1 MESHSQTAWA
11 NAFVNMVT
19 AINRDERSFLAL
31 RHLAD
36 AIDANT
42 ELRDKLN
49 DPGIPAGERINAVN
63 EIVSETSRPVAA
75 LIAALIVADNMRLL
89 RRIADES
96 WRRSVDA
103 QGVQV
108 AKVRTA
114 YRLTVSQE
122 DALIAKLTQLA
133 GRPVMLDVSVDPD
146 LIGGITVD
154 MEGELRDASIARRL
168 EDLHH
173 AIAEAH

>member
-1 MESHSQTAWA
+1 MDSHSPTAWA
-11 NAFVNMVT
+11 NAFVNMVS
-19 AINRDERSFLAL
+19 AINHDERSFLAL

-49 DPGIPAGERINAVN
+49 DPSIPVADRVSAVADVVN
-63 EIVSETSRPVAA
+63 ESSRPVAA
-75 LIAALIVADNMRLL
+75 LIAALIVAENVRLL

-96 WRRSVDA
+96 WRRSVEA

-108 AKVRTA
+108 ARVRVA
-114 YRLTVSQE
+114 HRLTVSQE
-122 DALIAKLTQLA
+122 DALIAKLTQVA
-133 GRPVMLDVSVDPD
+133 GRPVMLDVTVDPD

-154 MEGELRDASIARRL
+154 LNGELRDASIARRL